1 MAGFGLGG
9 CKSVAPPVP
18 LEQLNVA
25 QAHGHVVFQTRCAQ
39 CHYDRKDGPLHGPS
53 LLGMYKKPYLPS
65 GTPAND
71 ERVTNT
77 IEHGRGLMPAM
88 GSSLDEQE
96 LADLLGYLHTL

>member
-1 MAGFGLGG
+1 M
-9 CKSVAPPVP
+9 
-18 LEQLNVA
+18 
-25 QAHGHVVFQTRCAQ
+25 
-39 CHYDRKDGPLHGPS
+39 HGPS

>member
-1 MAGFGLGG
+1 
-9 CKSVAPPVP
+9 
-18 LEQLNVA
+18 
-25 QAHGHVVFQTRCAQ
+25 
-39 CHYDRKDGPLHGPS
+39 
-53 LLGMYKKPYLPS
+53 MYKKPYLPS